1 MRLGFAVRVLGRR
14 GLRAYD
20 TRRPA
25 SAPHLS
31 VSLTHLRDV
40 IAYLAA
46 IDVRFYRMASD
57 LVPYA
62 THPAWPQRHHQ
73 LEECAAE
80 LAAVGALAR
89 QRALRLTVHAPLTVQ
104 LGAEDP
110 ALVRQSC
117 ETLCLLAQLLAAMG
131 LDDDA
136 VIVLHAGGLN
146 AAQGGCNAA
155 IARWARRV
163 ARLPDALRRRLAL
176 EHDTIVSLGTALR
189 LHALTGVPLVFDYLH
204 FRLHNP
210 ERWNLAEGL
219 AVALATWPPAR
230 QPKVHFA
237 SPRTELQVAQ
247 RADADGRAPR
257 WVLRPPRPGHHA
269 DFINPWEFAAFVEA
283 AAGARD
289 FDVMLEAKAGD
300 VALLRL
306 RQDLARYAPEVAA
319 LETRGS
325 MRPC

>member
-57 LVPYA
+57 LAPYA
-62 THPAWPQRHHQ
+62 AHPAWPQLHRQ
-73 LEECAAE
+73 VDECAAE

-89 QRALRLTVHAPLTVQ
+89 RQGVRLTMHAPLTVQ
-104 LGAEDP
+104 LGTEDP
-110 ALVRQSC
+110 ALLRQS
-117 ETLCLLAQLLAAMG
+117 EATLRLLAELLTAMG

-136 VIVLHAGGLN
+136 VIVLHAGGVH
-146 AAQGGCNAA
+146 ATQGGCDAA
-155 IARWARRV
+155 IARWARQV
-163 ARLPDALRRRLAL
+163 ERLPAGLRRRLVL
-176 EHDTIVSLGTALR
+176 EHDTTVSLGTALR
-189 LHALTGVPLVFDYLH
+189 LHALSGVPVVFDYLH

-210 ERWNLAEGL
+210 ERWSLAEAL

-247 RADADGRAPR
+247 RADPAGRTAR

-269 DFINPWEFAAFVEA
+269 DFVNPWEFAAFVEA
-283 AAGARD
+283 AADARD

-300 VALLRL
+300 LAVLRL

-319 LETRGS
+319 LETRRS
-325 MRPC
+325 ELP